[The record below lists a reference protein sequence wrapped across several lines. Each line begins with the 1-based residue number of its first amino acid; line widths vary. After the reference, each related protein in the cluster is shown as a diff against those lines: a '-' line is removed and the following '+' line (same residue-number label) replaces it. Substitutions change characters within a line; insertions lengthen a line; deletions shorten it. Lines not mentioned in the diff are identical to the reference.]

1 MRARWSSVCL
11 HYQWPYSS
19 DKLLWRHSSG
29 YVQMMAS
36 AKKRYLRTQKS
47 RKGPRL
53 AECLSIIGFLSTRRN
68 HAAVPSAQCS
78 PANHGCLLL
87 PWYGT
92 PGSSTGMGTA
102 PRKSANVA
110 MSPSAPLVVEELL
123 DTGTSTPHSQ
133 LRAFNFGLPE
143 LRSLTR
149 RPLFWINTIPAHRIR
164 VRSTYQA
171 LSDKL

>member
-1 MRARWSSVCL
+1 
-11 HYQWPYSS
+11 
-19 DKLLWRHSSG
+19 
-29 YVQMMAS
+29 
-36 AKKRYLRTQKS
+36 
-47 RKGPRL
+47 
-53 AECLSIIGFLSTRRN
+53 
-68 HAAVPSAQCS
+68 
-78 PANHGCLLL
+78 
-87 PWYGT
+87 
-92 PGSSTGMGTA
+92 MGTA

-110 MSPSAPLVVEELL
+110 MSPSAPLVLFD

-149 RPLFWINTIPAHRIR
+149 RPLFWMNTIPAHRIR